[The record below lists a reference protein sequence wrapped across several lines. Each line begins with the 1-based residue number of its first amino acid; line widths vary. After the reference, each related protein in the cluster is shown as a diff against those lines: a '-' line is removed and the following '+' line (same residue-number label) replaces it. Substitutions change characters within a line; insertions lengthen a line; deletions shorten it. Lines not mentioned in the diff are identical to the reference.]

1 MGLESVTYI
10 SDLVAANPLGT
21 DAKSEGDDHI
31 RRIKTGILGTFP
43 NITGAVTATHTELN
57 FVDGVTSQLSG
68 NSQTAT
74 LAGKT
79 LTSPVITAPT
89 ITGTKEVKAALSAN
103 EIDIAT
109 GNYFTKT
116 IASTITFTVTGTPA
130 TGTVAAFVL
139 DLTNPGAHAITW
151 WSGLKWEG
159 GSPPTLTASGRDV
172 LSFYTHDGGT
182 VWNGFVIGVD
192 MA

>member
-31 RRIKTGILGTFP
+31 RRIKAGLLATFP
-43 NITGAVTATHTELN
+43 NVTGAVTPTHTELN
-57 FVDGVTSQLSG
+57 YVDGVTSQLSG

-79 LTSPVITAPT
+79 LTAPVL
-89 ITGTKEVKAALSAN
+89 TGTKETATAIASN
-103 EIDIAT
+103 SIDLTA

-116 IASTITFTVTGTPA
+116 ISADITFSISGTPA
-130 TGTVAAFVL
+130 TGTAAAFVL
-139 DLTNPGAHAITW
+139 ILTNAGAYTITW
-151 WSGLKWEG
+151 WSGVKWEG
-159 GSPPTLTASGRDV
+159 GVAPTLTSSGKDI
-172 LSFYTHDGGT
+172 LGFFTIDGGT
-182 VWNGFVIGVD
+182 TWEGLL
-192 MA
+192 MARNQA